1 VRSYQFARP
10 QKKNSQKVST
20 ESMYTLAEVATDAM
34 VTTETARADAAKVTA
49 VAAATKII

>member
-1 VRSYQFARP
+1 
-10 QKKNSQKVST
+10 
-20 ESMYTLAEVATDAM
+20 M